1 LKFASVTYN
10 GSKYTFFQ
18 QCKGRKRGGERE
30 REKKSARKILKDVS
44 YIFSK

>member
-1 LKFASVTYN
+1 MEANTL
-10 GSKYTFFQ
+10 FFNSI
-18 QCKGRKRGGERE
+18 RGGRGGRE